1 MTGRSRPDLTLHLV
15 TDTALCG
22 DRGVVETVR
31 RAVAGGVTCVQ
42 VRDKTADPAD
52 RLALLVAVA
61 DAVGERVTVLV
72 DDDVETA
79 HTARLGGAAVHGV
92 HVGQKDRPALDARRL
107 LGPDAVVGLT
117 AHLPEHLAEAAALP
131 PGTLDYLGV
140 GAVAAT
146 STKPDAPEVLG
157 VDGFARVAAAAA
169 YPCVAIGGVGPG
181 LVAPLRA
188 AGAAGVAVVSAICA
202 APDPEQVSRALREE
216 WDR

>member
-1 MTGRSRPDLTLHLV
+1 MRAPVDLSLHLV

-22 DRGVVETVR
+22 GRGVVETVR

-42 VRDKTADPAD
+42 VRDKAAEPAD

-61 DAVGERVTVLV
+61 DAVGGRVTVLV

-79 HTARLGGAAVHGV
+79 LTARLGGADVHGV
-92 HVGQKDRPALDARRL
+92 HVGQHDRPAAEARAV

-117 AHLPEHLAEAAALP
+117 AHLPEHLDAAAALP
-131 PGTLDYLGV
+131 DGTVDYLGV

-169 YPCVAIGGVGPG
+169 YPCVAIGGVGTG

-188 AGAAGVAVVSAICA
+188 AGAAGVAVVSAICS
-202 APDPEQVSRALREE
+202 APDPEAAARTLHEE
-216 WDR
+216 WHR